1 MKQSE
6 GNMRGLSTVKWIA
19 KHPLTKGKRAQNIA
33 RFLEWQMRSRLIRK
47 PHMYETANGA
57 KMWAIPGT
65 TGATGHLYVGL
76 QEFEEMA
83 FLLHFLRRGDLFADV
98 GANVGLYTI
107 LAAVAIGTDVVAFE
121 PGESATWLISNIELN
136 GVADR
141 VEVRREAVGAK
152 SGIVF
157 FTSGLDTMN
166 HITADGT
173 NAVPITTLDMACK
186 TIPSLI
192 KIDVEGFEADV
203 LRGSRNILGN
213 SAAQAVI
220 MELNDEAATELLKGF
235 RFTYC
240 SYQPFKRE
248 LNTREVLASDNGI
261 FVRSIDSAQRRL
273 REAPAF
279 SIHGRVI

>member
-1 MKQSE
+1 
-6 GNMRGLSTVKWIA
+6 MRGLSTVKWIA

-33 RFLEWQMRSRLIRK
+33 RFLTWQMRSRFIRK

-57 KMWAIPGT
+57 KMWAIPGA

-98 GANVGLYTI
+98 GANIGLYTI

-121 PGESATWLISNIELN
+121 PGESATWLMSNIELN
-136 GVADR
+136 GAADR

-152 SGIVF
+152 SGSVF

-166 HITADGT
+166 HITPEGKG
-173 NAVPITTLDMACK
+173 AVPITMLDMACK
-186 TIPSLI
+186 TVPSLI

-203 LRGSRNILGN
+203 LRGARDILGN
-213 SAAQAVI
+213 PAAQAVI
-220 MELNDEAATELLKGF
+220 MELNDEAAAELLKGF
-235 RFTYC
+235 GFTRC
-240 SYQPFKRE
+240 SYHPLARD
-248 LNTREVLASDNGI
+248 LDSREVLASDNGI
-261 FVRSIDSAQRRL
+261 FVRSVDAAQRRL